1 MCWTVGCP
9 VAELG
14 QAAGLRTV
22 VPLELDITAAAAAP
36 VTTEQNKSVR
46 QNYSWLK

>member
-1 MCWTVGCP
+1 M
-9 VAELG
+9 AELG

-36 VTTEQNKSVR
+36 VTTEQNQSVR